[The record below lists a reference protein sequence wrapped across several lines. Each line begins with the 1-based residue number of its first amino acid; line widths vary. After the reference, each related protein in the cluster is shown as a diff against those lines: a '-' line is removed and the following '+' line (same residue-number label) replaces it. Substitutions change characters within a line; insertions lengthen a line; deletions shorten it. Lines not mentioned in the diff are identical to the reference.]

1 MVVQRIAQGG
11 MLLRVQS
18 IFERHGKCR
27 LPFAGQSCPFCGH
40 DAQGI
45 VVPFKGGIKV
55 PLHFR
60 SPTIAQVGSLSQGP
74 VDVE

>member
-18 IFERHGKCR
+18 IFERHGKGR
-27 LPFAGQSCPFCGH
+27 LPLTGQSCPFGGH

-45 VVPFKGGIKV
+45 VVSFKSSIQV

-60 SPTIAQVGSLSQGP
+60 SPSIAQVGSLSQGP